1 MSTIGER
8 IKQARKKRGLTQG
21 QLAQAVGATSNMA
34 VSRWERGEFAPE
46 RDWLAPLAR
55 ELGVTVRWILDGD
68 EDPPTTPPDLEL
80 APELLA
86 LIAARGLPP
95 PDEDDVAYLRAKARN
110 HGAAAVQLARAY
122 EGAVLGFSS
131 RVEAASDTLTA
142 ANTRASVPKRRK

>member
-21 QLAQAVGATSNMA
+21 KLAQAVGATSNMA

-55 ELGVTVRWILDGD
+55 ELGVTVRWILEGD
-68 EDPPTTPPDLEL
+68 EDPPAAPSDHAL

-86 LIAARGLPP
+86 AIAARGLPM
-95 PDEDDVAYLRAKARN
+95 PDHEDAVWLRKKSHN
-110 HGAAAVQLARAY
+110 HGVPAVQLARAY
-122 EGAVLGFSS
+122 EMMLAGLSS

-142 ANTRASVPKRRK
+142 SNTKADVPRRK